1 MAGQN
6 MSVQILIGAA
16 VASSLGSAFT
26 SAANQVSSLQRQIKR
41 MDDGTKSA
49 VQAQMGLMKAFNQGT
64 VSADTYAKAMK
75 RLHAQIQFNKTT
87 KGLMQGIAQDRQEFS
102 KLDQQAAIY
111 MGRMMAWGAT
121 TKFLAGPMQSAM
133 QFESVMADVRKVVD
147 FDTPQQFKE
156 MGNDILKLSQEIP
169 VSAAGL
175 AQIMASAGQAGIA
188 RNELLAFTKDAA
200 KMGVAF
206 DVTADQAGDMM
217 AKWRTAFKMNQTEV
231 VDLADKVNYLG
242 NKTAATAPM
251 IADVVTRIGPLGSV
265 GGVASGEIA
274 AMGASI
280 VGSGIA
286 SEVAATGIK
295 NLILGLTAGTSATK
309 KQRAAFAELGLDS
322 TAVAESM
329 QKDAKGTI
337 MSVLESI
344 SKLDKAS
351 QAAVLKNLFG
361 KESIGAI
368 APLLSNLQNLKR
380 NMDLVSKPG
389 YEGSMEKEYEE
400 RAKTTANAVQLL
412 KNALS
417 SLAVTVGSTLLP
429 YLAQGAA
436 VIATVA
442 KAVANWGKEH
452 PALVK
457 GIYGMVIGFSG
468 FMTVGMGAMMVITRI
483 KQAFTG
489 VIMVIKGLRVAFAAL
504 RAAMM
509 LASAHPLV
517 LGLMA
522 LIAVGYLVYTHWGQ
536 ISAFFARMWEGGKAA
551 LANFTAWI
559 QAKFDAAY
567 AAVMGAWHAVQAF
580 FAGMWEGAKSAV
592 ANFVAYIISKLSEA
606 YDWVMDKWNTI
617 TDFLSHPITGTVN
630 IVKNF
635 VGGGGNDTSGVM
647 PPGLAVGGIFNQGAF
662 LTSFAEDSPEAAI
675 PIDGSPRARR
685 LWAETGRRLG
695 MMPISRS
702 GGGPVTVQ
710 YSPIVTISGSASKND
725 LETVMQMSQD
735 RLKRM
740 LRDLQADQRRLAY
753 D

>member
-26 SAANQVSSLQRQIKR
+26 SAANQVSSLQQQIKR
-41 MDDGTKSA
+41 MDGDTRQA

-64 VSADTYAKAMK
+64 VSADTYSKAMK
-75 RLHAQIQFNKTT
+75 RLHDQIQLNKTT
-87 KGLMQGIAQDRQEFS
+87 KGLMQGIAQDRQQFAQ
-102 KLDQQAAIY
+102 LDQQATVY
-111 MGRMMAWGAT
+111 MGKMMAWGAT
-121 TKFLAGPMQSAM
+121 TKFLAGPIQSAM

-156 MGNDILKLSQEIP
+156 MSNDILKLSQEIP
-169 VSAAGL
+169 VSASGL

-188 RNELLAFTKDAA
+188 RNELVAFTRDAA

-206 DVTADQAGDMM
+206 DITADQAGDMM
-217 AKWRTAFKMNQTEV
+217 AKWRTAFKMGQDQV
-231 VDLADKVNYLG
+231 VELADKVNYLG
-242 NKTAATAPM
+242 NKTAASAPA

-295 NLILGLTAGTSATK
+295 NLILGLTAGTAATK
-309 KQRAAFAELGLDS
+309 KQRAAFDELGLDS
-322 TAVAESM
+322 TQVAAGM

-337 MSVLESI
+337 LMVLDSI
-344 SKLDKAS
+344 SKLDKVQ

-368 APLLSNLQNLKR
+368 APLLSNLDNLKR

-400 RAKTTANAVQLL
+400 RAKTTANAIQLL
-412 KNALS
+412 KNAMA
-417 SLAVTVGSTLLP
+417 SLAVTLGSSLLP
-429 YLAQGAA
+429 YLAQGASWMA
-436 VIATVA
+436 NVA
-442 KAVANWGKEH
+442 KAMSNWGKAH
-452 PALVK
+452 PTLVK
-457 GIYGMVIGFSG
+457 GIYGLVVGAAA
-468 FMTVGMGAMMVITRI
+468 FMTVGMGTLMVVTRLR
-483 KQAFTG
+483 QAFVG
-489 VIMVIKGLRVAFAAL
+489 VGMVIKGLRVAFTVL
-504 RAAMM
+504 RGAMM

-517 LGLMA
+517 LGFMA
-522 LIAVGYLVYTHWGQ
+522 LIAVGYLVYSHWGQ

-559 QAKFDAAY
+559 SAKFDAAY
-567 AAVMGAWHAVQAF
+567 AFVMGLWQAVKAF
-580 FAGMWEGAKSAV
+580 FESMWEGAKGAV
-592 ANFVAYIISKLSEA
+592 SSFVAYIQSKLSEA
-606 YDWVMDKWNTI
+606 YDWVMDKWTAI

-630 IVKNF
+630 IVKN
-635 VGGGGNDTSGVM
+635 VMGGGGASSVM
-647 PPGLAVGGIFNQGAF
+647 PPGLASGGIFNQGAF

-675 PIDGSPRARR
+675 PIDGSLRARG

-695 MMPISRS
+695 LMPSTRS
-702 GGGPVTVQ
+702 GGGSVTVQ
-710 YSPIVTISGSASKND
+710 YSPIVTISGSASKCD
-725 LETVMQMSQD
+725 LESVMQMSHD

-740 LRDLQADQRRLAY
+740 LREIQADQRRLAY

>member
-26 SAANQVSSLQRQIKR
+26 SAASQVSSLQRQIKR
-41 MDDGTKSA
+41 MDGDTRQA

-64 VSADTYAKAMK
+64 VSADTYSKAMK
-75 RLHAQIQFNKTT
+75 RLHDQIQLNKTT
-87 KGLMQGIAQDRQEFS
+87 KGLMQGIAQDRQQFAQ
-102 KLDQQAAIY
+102 LDQQATVY
-111 MGRMMAWGAT
+111 MGKMMAWGAT
-121 TKFLAGPMQSAM
+121 TKFLAGPIQSAM

-156 MGNDILKLSQEIP
+156 MSNDILKLSQEIP
-169 VSAAGL
+169 VSASGL

-188 RNELLAFTKDAA
+188 RNELVAFTRDAA

-206 DVTADQAGDMM
+206 DITADQAGDMM
-217 AKWRTAFKMNQTEV
+217 AKWRTAFKMGQDQV
-231 VDLADKVNYLG
+231 VELADKVNYLG
-242 NKTAATAPM
+242 NKTAATAPA

-295 NLILGLTAGTSATK
+295 NLILGLTAGTAATK
-309 KQRAAFAELGLDS
+309 KQRAAFDELGLDS
-322 TAVAESM
+322 TQVASSM

-337 MSVLESI
+337 LMVLDSI
-344 SKLDKAS
+344 SKLDKVQ

-368 APLLSNLQNLKR
+368 APLLSNLDNLKR

-400 RAKTTANAVQLL
+400 RAKTTANAIQLL
-412 KNALS
+412 KNAMS
-417 SLAVTVGSTLLP
+417 SLAVTLGSSLLP
-429 YLAQGAA
+429 YLAQGASWMA
-436 VIATVA
+436 NVA
-442 KAVANWGKEH
+442 KAMSNWGKAH
-452 PALVK
+452 PTLVK
-457 GIYGMVIGFSG
+457 GIYGLVVGAAA
-468 FMTVGMGAMMVITRI
+468 FMTVGMGTLMVVTRLR
-483 KQAFTG
+483 QAFVG
-489 VIMVIKGLRVAFAAL
+489 VGMVIKGLRVAFTVL
-504 RAAMM
+504 RGAMM

-517 LGLMA
+517 LGFMA
-522 LIAVGYLVYTHWGQ
+522 LIAVGYLVYSHWGQ
-536 ISAFFARMWEGGKAA
+536 ISAFFAQMWEGGKAA

-559 QAKFDAAY
+559 SAKFDAAY
-567 AAVMGAWHAVQAF
+567 AFVMGLWQAVKAF
-580 FAGMWEGAKSAV
+580 FESMWEGAKGAV
-592 ANFVAYIISKLSEA
+592 SSFVAYIQSKLSEA
-606 YDWVMDKWNTI
+606 YDWVMDKWTAI

-630 IVKNF
+630 IVKN
-635 VGGGGNDTSGVM
+635 VMGGGSILPVSHN
-647 PPGLAVGGIFNQGAF
+647 AQGGIYNQGAF

-675 PIDGSPRARR
+675 PIDGSQRARG

-695 MMPISRS
+695 LMPSTRS
-702 GGGPVTVQ
+702 GGGSVTVQ
-710 YSPIVTISGSASKND
+710 YSPIVTISGSASKDD
-725 LETVMQMSQD
+725 LEGVMQMSHD

-740 LRDLQADQRRLAY
+740 LREIQADQRRLAY

>member
-41 MDDGTKSA
+41 MDADTKQA

-64 VSADTYAKAMK
+64 VSADTYSKAMK
-75 RLHAQIQFNKTT
+75 RLHDQIQLNKTT
-87 KGLMQGIAQDRQEFS
+87 KGLMQGIAQDRQQFAQ
-102 KLDQQAAIY
+102 LDQQATVY
-111 MGRMMAWGAT
+111 MGKMMAWGAT
-121 TKFLAGPMQSAM
+121 TKFLAGPIQSAM

-156 MGNDILKLSQEIP
+156 MSNDILKLSQEIP
-169 VSAAGL
+169 VSASGL

-188 RNELLAFTKDAA
+188 RNELVAFTKDAA

-206 DVTADQAGDMM
+206 DITADQAGDMM
-217 AKWRTAFKMNQTEV
+217 AKWRTAFKMGQDQV
-231 VDLADKVNYLG
+231 VELADKVNYLG
-242 NKTAATAPM
+242 NKTAATAPA

-295 NLILGLTAGTSATK
+295 NLILGLTAGESATK
-309 KQRAAFAELGLDS
+309 KQRAAFDELGLDS
-322 TAVAESM
+322 TQVAASM

-337 MSVLESI
+337 LMVLDSI
-344 SKLDKAS
+344 SKLDKVQ

-368 APLLSNLQNLKR
+368 APLLSNLDNLKR

-400 RAKTTANAVQLL
+400 RAKTTANAIQLL
-412 KNALS
+412 KNAMS
-417 SLAVTVGSTLLP
+417 SLAVTLGSSLLP
-429 YLAQGAA
+429 YLAQGASWMA
-436 VIATVA
+436 NVA
-442 KAVANWGKEH
+442 KAMSNWGKVH
-452 PALVK
+452 PTLVK
-457 GIYGMVIGFSG
+457 GIYGLVVGAAA
-468 FMTVGMGAMMVITRI
+468 FMTVGMGTLMVVTRLR
-483 KQAFTG
+483 QVFVG
-489 VIMVIKGLRVAFAAL
+489 VGMVIKGLRVAFTVL
-504 RAAMM
+504 RGAMM

-517 LGLMA
+517 LGFMA
-522 LIAVGYLVYTHWGQ
+522 LIAVGYLVYTHWEQ

-551 LANFTAWI
+551 LASFTAWI
-559 QAKFDAAY
+559 SARFDAAY
-567 AAVMGAWHAVQAF
+567 AFVMGLWQAVKAF
-580 FAGMWEGAKSAV
+580 FEGMWEGAKGAV
-592 ANFVAYIISKLSEA
+592 SSFVAYIQSKLSEA
-606 YDWVMDKWNTI
+606 YDWVMDKWTAI

-630 IVKNF
+630 IIKNSI
-635 VGGGGNDTSGVM
+635 GGGDAPSVM
-647 PPGLAVGGIFNQGAF
+647 PPGLATGGIFSQGAF

-675 PIDGSPRARR
+675 PIDGSPRARG

-695 MMPISRS
+695 LMPSTRS
-702 GGGPVTVQ
+702 GGGSVTVQ
-710 YSPIVTISGSASKND
+710 YSPIVTISGSASKGD
-725 LETVMQMSQD
+725 LESVMQMSQD

-740 LRDLQADQRRLAY
+740 LREIQADQRRLAY

>member
-26 SAANQVSSLQRQIKR
+26 SAANQVSSLQQQIKR
-41 MDDGTKSA
+41 MDGDTRQA

-64 VSADTYAKAMK
+64 VSADTYSKAMK
-75 RLHAQIQFNKTT
+75 RLHDQIQLNKTT
-87 KGLMQGIAQDRQEFS
+87 KGLMQGIAQDRQQFAQ
-102 KLDQQAAIY
+102 LDQQATVY
-111 MGRMMAWGAT
+111 MGKMMAWGAT
-121 TKFLAGPMQSAM
+121 TKFLAGPIQSAM

-156 MGNDILKLSQEIP
+156 MSNDILKLSQEIP
-169 VSAAGL
+169 VSASGL

-188 RNELLAFTKDAA
+188 RNELVAFTRDAA

-206 DVTADQAGDMM
+206 DITADQAGDMM
-217 AKWRTAFKMNQTEV
+217 AKWRTAFKMGQDQV
-231 VDLADKVNYLG
+231 VELADKVNYLD
-242 NKTAATAPM
+242 NKTAASAPA

-295 NLILGLTAGTSATK
+295 NLILGLTAGTAATK
-309 KQRAAFAELGLDS
+309 KQRAAFDELGLDS
-322 TAVAESM
+322 TQVAAGM

-337 MSVLESI
+337 LMVLDSI
-344 SKLDKAS
+344 SKLDKVQ

-368 APLLSNLQNLKR
+368 APLLSNLDNLKR

-400 RAKTTANAVQLL
+400 RAKTTANAIQLL
-412 KNALS
+412 KNAMA
-417 SLAVTVGSTLLP
+417 SLAVTLGSSLLP
-429 YLAQGAA
+429 YLAQGASWMA
-436 VIATVA
+436 NVA
-442 KAVANWGKEH
+442 KAMSNWGKAH
-452 PALVK
+452 PTLVK
-457 GIYGMVIGFSG
+457 GIYGLVVGAAA
-468 FMTVGMGAMMVITRI
+468 FMTVGMGTLMVVTRLR
-483 KQAFTG
+483 QAFVG
-489 VIMVIKGLRVAFAAL
+489 VGMVIKGLRVAFTVL
-504 RAAMM
+504 RGAMM

-517 LGLMA
+517 LGFMA
-522 LIAVGYLVYTHWGQ
+522 LIAVGYLVYSHWGQ

-559 QAKFDAAY
+559 SAKFDAAY
-567 AAVMGAWHAVQAF
+567 AFVMGLWQAVKAF
-580 FAGMWEGAKSAV
+580 FESMWEGAKGAV
-592 ANFVAYIISKLSEA
+592 SSFVAYIQSKLSEA
-606 YDWVMDKWNTI
+606 YDWVMDKWTAI

-630 IVKNF
+630 IVKN
-635 VGGGGNDTSGVM
+635 VMGGGGASSVM
-647 PPGLAVGGIFNQGAF
+647 PPGLASGGIFNQGAF

-675 PIDGSPRARR
+675 PIDGSLRARG

-695 MMPISRS
+695 LMPSTRS
-702 GGGPVTVQ
+702 GGGSVTVQ
-710 YSPIVTISGSASKND
+710 YSPIVTISGSASKCD
-725 LETVMQMSQD
+725 LESVMQMSHD

-740 LRDLQADQRRLAY
+740 LREIQADQRRLAY

>member
-41 MDDGTKSA
+41 MDGDTRQA

-64 VSADTYAKAMK
+64 VSADTYSKAMK
-75 RLHAQIQFNKTT
+75 RLHDQIQLNKTT
-87 KGLMQGIAQDRQEFS
+87 KGLMQGIAQDRQQFAQ
-102 KLDQQAAIY
+102 LDQQATVY
-111 MGRMMAWGAT
+111 MGKMMAWGAT
-121 TKFLAGPMQSAM
+121 TKFLAGPIQSAIE
-133 QFESVMADVRKVVD
+133 FESVMADVRKVVD

-156 MGNDILKLSQEIP
+156 MSNDILKLSQEIP
-169 VSAAGL
+169 VSASGL

-188 RNELLAFTKDAA
+188 RNELVAFTRDAA

-206 DVTADQAGDMM
+206 DITADQAGDMM
-217 AKWRTAFKMNQTEV
+217 AKWRTAFKMGQDQV
-231 VDLADKVNYLG
+231 VELADKVNYLG
-242 NKTAATAPM
+242 NKTAASAPA

-295 NLILGLTAGTSATK
+295 NLVLGLTAGTAATK
-309 KQRAAFAELGLDS
+309 KQRGAFAELGLD
-322 TAVAESM
+322 AGQVAAGM

-337 MSVLESI
+337 LMVLDSI
-344 SKLDKAS
+344 SKLDKVQ

-368 APLLSNLQNLKR
+368 APLLANLDNLKR

-400 RAKTTANAVQLL
+400 RAKTTANAIQLL
-412 KNALS
+412 KNAMS
-417 SLAVTVGSTLLP
+417 SLAVTLGSSLLP
-429 YLAQGAA
+429 YLAQGASWMA
-436 VIATVA
+436 NVA
-442 KAVANWGKEH
+442 KAVSNWGKEH
-452 PALVK
+452 PGLVK
-457 GIYGMVIGFSG
+457 GIYGLVVGAAA
-468 FMTVGMGAMMVITRI
+468 FMTVGMGTLMVVTRLR
-483 KQAFTG
+483 QAFAG
-489 VIMVIKGLRVAFAAL
+489 VSMVIKGVRVAFNVL
-504 RAAMM
+504 RTAMM

-517 LGLMA
+517 LGFMA
-522 LIAVGYLVYTHWGQ
+522 LIAVGYLVYTHWEQ
-536 ISAFFARMWEGGKAA
+536 ISAFFAKMWEGGKAA
-551 LANFTAWI
+551 LASFTAWI
-559 QAKFDAAY
+559 SAKFDAAY
-567 AAVMGAWHAVQAF
+567 AFVMGLWQAVKAF
-580 FAGMWEGAKSAV
+580 FEGMWEGAKGAV
-592 ANFVAYIISKLSEA
+592 SSFVAYIQSKLSEA
-606 YDWVMDKWNTI
+606 YDWVMDKWTAI
-617 TDFLSHPITGTVN
+617 TNFLSHPITGTVN
-630 IVKNF
+630 IIKNSI
-635 VGGGGNDTSGVM
+635 GGSILPVNHN
-647 PPGLAVGGIFNQGAF
+647 AQGGIYSQGAF

-675 PIDGSPRARR
+675 PIDGSPRAKG

-695 MMPISRS
+695 LMPSSRS
-702 GGGPVTVQ
+702 SGGSVTVQ
-710 YSPIVTISGSASKND
+710 YSPIVTISGSASKSD
-725 LETVMQMSQD
+725 LESVMQMSQD

>member
-41 MDDGTKSA
+41 MDGDTRQA

-64 VSADTYAKAMK
+64 VSADTYSKAMK
-75 RLHAQIQFNKTT
+75 RLHDQIQLNKTT
-87 KGLMQGIAQDRQEFS
+87 KGLMQGIAQDRQQFAQ
-102 KLDQQAAIY
+102 LDQQATVY
-111 MGRMMAWGAT
+111 MGKMMAWGAT
-121 TKFLAGPMQSAM
+121 TKFLAGPIQSAM

-156 MGNDILKLSQEIP
+156 MANDILKLSQEIP
-169 VSAAGL
+169 VSASGL

-188 RNELLAFTKDAA
+188 RNELVAFTKDAA

-206 DVTADQAGDMM
+206 DITADQAGDMM
-217 AKWRTAFKMNQTEV
+217 AKWRTAFKMGQDQV
-231 VDLADKVNYLG
+231 VELADKVNYLG
-242 NKTAATAPM
+242 NKTAATAPA

-295 NLILGLTAGTSATK
+295 NLILGLTAGTAATK
-309 KQRAAFAELGLDS
+309 KQQGAFAELGLD
-322 TAVAESM
+322 AGQVAASM

-337 MSVLESI
+337 LMVLDSI
-344 SKLDKAS
+344 SKLDKVQ

-368 APLLSNLQNLKR
+368 APLLSNLDNLKR

-400 RAKTTANAVQLL
+400 RAKTTANAIQLL
-412 KNALS
+412 KNAMA
-417 SLAVTVGSTLLP
+417 SLAVTLGSSLLP
-429 YLAQGAA
+429 YLTQGASWMA
-436 VIATVA
+436 NVA
-442 KAVANWGKEH
+442 KAMSNWGKAH
-452 PALVK
+452 PTLVK
-457 GIYGMVIGFSG
+457 GIYGLVVGAAA
-468 FMTVGMGAMMVITRI
+468 FMTVGMGTLMVVTRLR
-483 KQAFTG
+483 QAFVG
-489 VIMVIKGLRVAFAAL
+489 VGMVIKGLRVAFTVL
-504 RAAMM
+504 RGAMM

-517 LGLMA
+517 LGFMA
-522 LIAVGYLVYTHWGQ
+522 LIAVGYMVYTHWEQ

-551 LANFTAWI
+551 LASFTAWI
-559 QAKFDAAY
+559 SAKFDAAY
-567 AAVMGAWHAVQAF
+567 AFVMGLWQAVKAF
-580 FAGMWEGAKSAV
+580 FESMWEGAKGAV
-592 ANFVAYIISKLSEA
+592 SSFVAYIQSRLSEA
-606 YDWVMDKWNTI
+606 YDWVMDKWTAI

-630 IVKNF
+630 IVKNSI
-635 VGGGGNDTSGVM
+635 GGSILPVSHN
-647 PPGLAVGGIFNQGAF
+647 AQGGIYSQGAF

-675 PIDGSPRARR
+675 PIDGSQRARG

-695 MMPISRS
+695 LMPSTRS
-702 GGGPVTVQ
+702 GGGSVTVH
-710 YSPIVTISGSASKND
+710 YSPIVTISGSASKGD
-725 LETVMQMSQD
+725 LEGVMQMSQD

-740 LRDLQADQRRLAY
+740 LREIQADQRRLAY

>member
-41 MDDGTKSA
+41 MDGDTQQA
-49 VQAQMGLMKAFNQGT
+49 VQAQMGLMKAFNQGSI
-64 VSADTYAKAMK
+64 SADTYAKAMK
-75 RLHAQIQFNKTT
+75 RLHAQIQLNKTT
-87 KGLMQGIAQDRQEFS
+87 KGLMQGIAQDRQQFAQ
-102 KLDQQAAIY
+102 LDQQATVY
-111 MGRMMAWGAT
+111 MGKMMAWGAT
-121 TKFLAGPMQSAM
+121 TKFLAGPIQSAM

-156 MGNDILKLSQEIP
+156 MSNDILKLSQEIP
-169 VSAAGL
+169 VSASGL

-188 RNELLAFTKDAA
+188 RNELVAFTKDAA

-206 DVTADQAGDMM
+206 DITADQAGDMM
-217 AKWRTAFKMNQTEV
+217 AKWRTAFKMGQDQV
-231 VDLADKVNYLG
+231 VELADKVNYLG
-242 NKTAATAPM
+242 NKTAATAPA

-295 NLILGLTAGTSATK
+295 NLILGLTAGTAATK
-309 KQRAAFAELGLDS
+309 KQRAAFDELGLDS
-322 TAVAESM
+322 TQVAASM

-337 MSVLESI
+337 LMVLDSI
-344 SKLDKAS
+344 SKLDKVQ

-368 APLLSNLQNLKR
+368 APLLSNLDNLKR
-380 NMDLVSKPG
+380 NLDLVSKPG

-400 RAKTTANAVQLL
+400 RAKTTANAIQLL
-412 KNALS
+412 KNAMA
-417 SLAVTVGSTLLP
+417 SLAVTLGSSLLP
-429 YLAQGAA
+429 YLAQGASWMA
-436 VIATVA
+436 NVA
-442 KAVANWGKEH
+442 KAMSNWGKAH
-452 PALVK
+452 PTLVK
-457 GIYGMVIGFSG
+457 GIYGLVVGAAA
-468 FMTVGMGAMMVITRI
+468 FMTVGMGTLMVVTRLR
-483 KQAFTG
+483 QAFVG
-489 VIMVIKGLRVAFAAL
+489 VGMVIKGLRVAFTVL
-504 RAAMM
+504 RGAMM

-517 LGLMA
+517 LGFMA
-522 LIAVGYLVYTHWGQ
+522 LIAVGYLVYSHWGQ
-536 ISAFFARMWEGGKAA
+536 ISTFFAQMWEGGKAA
-551 LANFTAWI
+551 LASFTAWI
-559 QAKFDAAY
+559 SAKFDAAY
-567 AAVMGAWHAVQAF
+567 AFVMGLWQAVKAF
-580 FAGMWEGAKSAV
+580 FESMWEGAKGAV
-592 ANFVAYIISKLSEA
+592 SSFVAYIQSKLSEA
-606 YDWVMDKWNTI
+606 YDWVMGKWTAI

-630 IVKNF
+630 IIKNSI
-635 VGGGGNDTSGVM
+635 GGSILPVSHN
-647 PPGLAVGGIFNQGAF
+647 AQGGIYNQGAF

-675 PIDGSPRARR
+675 PIDGSQRARG

-695 MMPISRS
+695 LMPSTRS
-702 GGGPVTVQ
+702 GGGSVTVQ
-710 YSPIVTISGSASKND
+710 YNPIVTISGSASKDD
-725 LETVMQMSQD
+725 LECVMQMSQD

-740 LRDLQADQRRLAY
+740 LREIQADQRRLAY

>member
-41 MDDGTKSA
+41 MDGDTRQA

-64 VSADTYAKAMK
+64 VSADTYTKAMK
-75 RLHAQIQFNKTT
+75 RLHAQIQLNKTT
-87 KGLMQGIAQDRQEFS
+87 KGLMQGIAQDRQQFAQ
-102 KLDQQAAIY
+102 LDQQATVY
-111 MGRMMAWGAT
+111 MGKMMAWGAT
-121 TKFLAGPMQSAM
+121 TKFLAGPIQSAM

-156 MGNDILKLSQEIP
+156 MSNDILKLSQEIP
-169 VSAAGL
+169 VSASGL

-188 RNELLAFTKDAA
+188 RNELVAFTRDAA

-206 DVTADQAGDMM
+206 DITADQAGDMM
-217 AKWRTAFKMNQTEV
+217 AKWRTAFKMGQDQV
-231 VDLADKVNYLG
+231 VELADKVNYLG
-242 NKTAATAPM
+242 NKTAASAPA

-295 NLILGLTAGTSATK
+295 NLILGLTAGESATK
-309 KQRAAFAELGLDS
+309 KQRAAFDELGLDS
-322 TAVAESM
+322 TQVAASM

-337 MSVLESI
+337 LMVLDSI
-344 SKLDKAS
+344 SKLDKVQ

-368 APLLSNLQNLKR
+368 APLLSNLDNLKR

-400 RAKTTANAVQLL
+400 RAKTTANAIQLL
-412 KNALS
+412 KNAMS
-417 SLAVTVGSTLLP
+417 SLAVTLGSSLLP
-429 YLAQGAA
+429 YLAQGASWMA
-436 VIATVA
+436 NVA
-442 KAVANWGKEH
+442 KAMSNWGKAH

-457 GIYGMVIGFSG
+457 GIYGLVVGAAA
-468 FMTVGMGAMMVITRI
+468 FMTVGMGTLMVVTRLR
-483 KQAFTG
+483 QAFVG
-489 VIMVIKGLRVAFAAL
+489 VGMVIKGLRVAFTVL
-504 RAAMM
+504 RGAMM
-509 LASAHPLV
+509 LVSAHPLV
-517 LGLMA
+517 LGFMA
-522 LIAVGYLVYTHWGQ
+522 LIVVGYLVYSHWGQ
-536 ISAFFARMWEGGKAA
+536 ISTFFAQMWEGGKAA

-559 QAKFDAAY
+559 SAKFDAAY
-567 AAVMGAWHAVQAF
+567 AFVMGLWQAVKAF
-580 FAGMWEGAKSAV
+580 FESMWEGAKGAV
-592 ANFVAYIISKLSEA
+592 SSFVAYIQSKLSEA
-606 YDWVMDKWNTI
+606 YDWVMDKWTAI

-630 IVKNF
+630 IIKNSI
-635 VGGGGNDTSGVM
+635 GGSILPVSHN
-647 PPGLAVGGIFNQGAF
+647 AQGGIYNQGAF

-675 PIDGSPRARR
+675 PIDGSQRARG

-695 MMPISRS
+695 LMPSTRS
-702 GGGPVTVQ
+702 GGGSVTVQ
-710 YSPIVTISGSASKND
+710 YSPIVTISGSASKDD
-725 LETVMQMSQD
+725 LEGVMQMSQD

-740 LRDLQADQRRLAY
+740 LREIQADQRRLAY

>member
-41 MDDGTKSA
+41 MDGDTQQA
-49 VQAQMGLMKAFNQGT
+49 VQAQMGLMKAFNQGSI
-64 VSADTYAKAMK
+64 SADTYAKAMK
-75 RLHAQIQFNKTT
+75 RLHAQIQLNKTT
-87 KGLMQGIAQDRQEFS
+87 KGLMQGIAQDRQQFAQ
-102 KLDQQAAIY
+102 LDQQATVY
-111 MGRMMAWGAT
+111 MGKMMAWGAT
-121 TKFLAGPMQSAM
+121 TKFLAGPIQSAM

-156 MGNDILKLSQEIP
+156 MSNDILKLSQEIP
-169 VSAAGL
+169 VSASGL

-188 RNELLAFTKDAA
+188 RNELVAFTRDAA

-206 DVTADQAGDMM
+206 DITADQAGDMM
-217 AKWRTAFKMNQTEV
+217 AKWRTAFKMGQDQV
-231 VDLADKVNYLG
+231 VELADKVNYLG
-242 NKTAATAPM
+242 NKTAATAPA

-295 NLILGLTAGTSATK
+295 NLILGLTAGTAATK
-309 KQRAAFAELGLDS
+309 KQRAAFDELGLDS
-322 TAVAESM
+322 TQVAAGM

-337 MSVLESI
+337 LMVLDSI
-344 SKLDKAS
+344 SKLDKVQ

-368 APLLSNLQNLKR
+368 APLLSNLDNLKR

-389 YEGSMEKEYEE
+389 YERSMEKEYEE
-400 RAKTTANAVQLL
+400 RAKTTANAIQLL
-412 KNALS
+412 KNAMS
-417 SLAVTVGSTLLP
+417 SLAVTLGSSLLP
-429 YLAQGAA
+429 YLAQGASWMA
-436 VIATVA
+436 NVA
-442 KAVANWGKEH
+442 KAMSNWGKAH
-452 PALVK
+452 PTLVK
-457 GIYGMVIGFSG
+457 GIYGLVVGAAA
-468 FMTVGMGAMMVITRI
+468 FMTAGMGIMMVVTRLH
-483 KQAFTG
+483 QAFVG
-489 VIMVIKGLRVAFAAL
+489 VSMVIKGLRVAFTVL
-504 RAAMM
+504 RGAMM

-517 LGLMA
+517 LGFMA
-522 LIAVGYLVYTHWGQ
+522 LIAVGYLVYSHWGQ

-559 QAKFDAAY
+559 SAKFDAAY
-567 AAVMGAWHAVQAF
+567 AFVMGLWQAVKAF
-580 FAGMWEGAKSAV
+580 FESMWEGAKGAV
-592 ANFVAYIISKLSEA
+592 SSFVAYIQSKLSEA
-606 YDWVMDKWNTI
+606 YDWVMDKWTAI

-630 IVKNF
+630 IVKS
-635 VGGGGNDTSGVM
+635 VIGGGGASSVM
-647 PPGLAVGGIFNQGAF
+647 PPGLASGGIFNQGAF

-675 PIDGSPRARR
+675 PIDGSLRARG

-695 MMPISRS
+695 LMPSTRS
-702 GGGPVTVQ
+702 GGGSVTVQ
-710 YSPIVTISGSASKND
+710 YSPIVTISGSASKSD
-725 LETVMQMSQD
+725 LESVMQMSHD

-740 LRDLQADQRRLAY
+740 LREIQADQRRLAY

>member
-26 SAANQVSSLQRQIKR
+26 SAASQVSSLQRQIKR
-41 MDDGTKSA
+41 MDGDTRQA

-64 VSADTYAKAMK
+64 VSADTYSKAMK
-75 RLHAQIQFNKTT
+75 RLHDQIQLNKTA
-87 KGLMQGIAQDRQEFS
+87 KGLMQGIAQDRQQFAQ
-102 KLDQQAAIY
+102 LDQQATVY
-111 MGRMMAWGAT
+111 MGKMMAWGAT
-121 TKFLAGPMQSAM
+121 TKFLAGPIQSAM

-156 MGNDILKLSQEIP
+156 MSNDILKLSQEIP
-169 VSAAGL
+169 VSASGL

-188 RNELLAFTKDAA
+188 RNELVAFTRDAA

-206 DVTADQAGDMM
+206 DITADQAGDMM
-217 AKWRTAFKMNQTEV
+217 AKWRTAFKMGQDQV
-231 VDLADKVNYLG
+231 VELADKVNYLG
-242 NKTAATAPM
+242 NKTAASAPA

-295 NLILGLTAGTSATK
+295 NLILGLTAGESATK
-309 KQRAAFAELGLDS
+309 KQRAAFDELGLDS
-322 TAVAESM
+322 TQVAASM

-337 MSVLESI
+337 LMVLDSI
-344 SKLDKAS
+344 SKLDKVQ

-368 APLLSNLQNLKR
+368 APLLSNLDNLKR

-400 RAKTTANAVQLL
+400 RAKTTANAIQLL
-412 KNALS
+412 KNAMS
-417 SLAVTVGSTLLP
+417 SLAVTLGSSLLP
-429 YLAQGAA
+429 YLAQGASWMA
-436 VIATVA
+436 NVA
-442 KAVANWGKEH
+442 KAMSNWGKAH
-452 PALVK
+452 PTLVK
-457 GIYGMVIGFSG
+457 GIYGLVVGAAA
-468 FMTVGMGAMMVITRI
+468 FMTAGMGIMMVVARLH
-483 KQAFTG
+483 QAFVG
-489 VIMVIKGLRVAFAAL
+489 VGMVIKGLRVAFTVL
-504 RAAMM
+504 RGAMM

-517 LGLMA
+517 LGFMA
-522 LIAVGYLVYTHWGQ
+522 LIAVGYLVYSHWGQ

-559 QAKFDAAY
+559 SAKFDAAY
-567 AAVMGAWHAVQAF
+567 AFVMGLWQAVKAF
-580 FAGMWEGAKSAV
+580 FESMWEGAKGAV
-592 ANFVAYIISKLSEA
+592 SSFVAYIQSKLSEA
-606 YDWVMDKWNTI
+606 YDWVMDKWTAI
-617 TDFLSHPITGTVN
+617 TNFLRHPITGAVN
-630 IVKNF
+630 IVKN
-635 VGGGGNDTSGVM
+635 VMGGGGASSVM
-647 PPGLAVGGIFNQGAF
+647 PPGLASGGIYSQGAF

-675 PIDGSPRARR
+675 PIDGSLRARV

-695 MMPISRS
+695 LMPSTRS
-702 GGGPVTVQ
+702 GGGSVTVQ
-710 YSPIVTISGSASKND
+710 YSPIVTISGSASKGD
-725 LETVMQMSQD
+725 LESVMQLSQD

-740 LRDLQADQRRLAY
+740 LREIQADQRRLAY

>member
-41 MDDGTKSA
+41 MDGDTRQA
-49 VQAQMGLMKAFNQGT
+49 VQAQMGLMQAFNQGS

-75 RLHAQIQFNKTT
+75 RLHAQIQLNKTT
-87 KGLMQGIAQDRQEFS
+87 KGLMQGIAQDRQQFAQ
-102 KLDQQAAIY
+102 LDQQATVY
-111 MGRMMAWGAT
+111 MGKMMAWGAT
-121 TKFLAGPMQSAM
+121 TKFLAGPIQSAM

-156 MGNDILKLSQEIP
+156 MSNDILKLSQEIP
-169 VSAAGL
+169 VSASGL

-188 RNELLAFTKDAA
+188 RNELVAFTKDAA

-206 DVTADQAGDMM
+206 DITADQAGDMM
-217 AKWRTAFKMNQTEV
+217 AKWRTAFKMGQDQV
-231 VDLADKVNYLG
+231 VELADKVNYLG
-242 NKTAATAPM
+242 NKTAASAPA

-295 NLILGLTAGTSATK
+295 NLVLGLTAGTAATK
-309 KQRAAFAELGLDS
+309 KQRGAFAELGLD
-322 TAVAESM
+322 AGQVAASM

-337 MSVLESI
+337 LMVLDSI
-344 SKLDKAS
+344 SKLDKVQ

-368 APLLSNLQNLKR
+368 APLLSNLDNLKR

-400 RAKTTANAVQLL
+400 RAKTTANAIQLL
-412 KNALS
+412 KNAMA
-417 SLAVTVGSTLLP
+417 SLAVTLGSSLLP
-429 YLAQGAA
+429 YLAQGASWMA
-436 VIATVA
+436 NVA
-442 KAVANWGKEH
+442 KAMSNWGKAH
-452 PALVK
+452 PTVVK
-457 GIYGMVIGFSG
+457 GIYGLVVGAAA
-468 FMTVGMGAMMVITRI
+468 FMTAGMGIMMVVTRLH
-483 KQAFTG
+483 QAFVG
-489 VIMVIKGLRVAFAAL
+489 VGMVIKGLRVAFTVL
-504 RAAMM
+504 RGAMM

-517 LGLMA
+517 LGFMA
-522 LIAVGYLVYTHWGQ
+522 LIAVGYLVYSHWGQ

-559 QAKFDAAY
+559 SAKFDAAY
-567 AAVMGAWHAVQAF
+567 AFVMGLWQAVKAF
-580 FAGMWEGAKSAV
+580 FESMWEGAKGAV
-592 ANFVAYIISKLSEA
+592 SSFVAYIQSKLSEA
-606 YDWVMDKWNTI
+606 YDWVMDKWTAI

-630 IVKNF
+630 IVKN
-635 VGGGGNDTSGVM
+635 VMGGGGASSVM
-647 PPGLAVGGIFNQGAF
+647 PPGLASGGIFNQGAF

-675 PIDGSPRARR
+675 PIDGSLRARG

-695 MMPISRS
+695 LMPSTRS
-702 GGGPVTVQ
+702 GGGSVTVQ
-710 YSPIVTISGSASKND
+710 YSPIVTISGSASKCD
-725 LETVMQMSQD
+725 LESVMQMSHD

-740 LRDLQADQRRLAY
+740 LREIQADQRRLAY

>member
-41 MDDGTKSA
+41 MDGDTRQA

-64 VSADTYAKAMK
+64 VSADTYSKAMK
-75 RLHAQIQFNKTT
+75 RLHDQIQLNKTT
-87 KGLMQGIAQDRQEFS
+87 KGLMQGIAQDRQQFAQ
-102 KLDQQAAIY
+102 LDQQATVY
-111 MGRMMAWGAT
+111 MGKMMAWGAT
-121 TKFLAGPMQSAM
+121 TKFLAGPIQSAM

-156 MGNDILKLSQEIP
+156 MSNDILKLSQEIP
-169 VSAAGL
+169 VSASGL

-188 RNELLAFTKDAA
+188 RNELVAFTRDAA

-206 DVTADQAGDMM
+206 DITADQAGDMM
-217 AKWRTAFKMNQTEV
+217 AKWRTAFKMGQDQV
-231 VDLADKVNYLG
+231 VELADKVNYLG
-242 NKTAATAPM
+242 NKTAASAPA

-295 NLILGLTAGTSATK
+295 NLILGLTAGESATK
-309 KQRAAFAELGLDS
+309 KQRAAFDELGLDS
-322 TAVAESM
+322 TQVAASM

-337 MSVLESI
+337 LMVLDSI
-344 SKLDKAS
+344 SKLDKVQ

-368 APLLSNLQNLKR
+368 APLLSNLDNLKR

-400 RAKTTANAVQLL
+400 RAKTTANAIQLL
-412 KNALS
+412 KNAMS
-417 SLAVTVGSTLLP
+417 SLAVTLGSSLLP
-429 YLAQGAA
+429 YLAQGASWMA
-436 VIATVA
+436 NVA
-442 KAVANWGKEH
+442 KAMSNWGKAH
-452 PALVK
+452 PTVVQ
-457 GIYGMVIGFSG
+457 GIYGLVVGAAA
-468 FMTVGMGAMMVITRI
+468 FMTAGMGVMMVVTRLH
-483 KQAFTG
+483 QAFVG
-489 VIMVIKGLRVAFAAL
+489 VGMVIKGLRVVFTVL
-504 RAAMM
+504 RGAMM

-517 LGLMA
+517 LGFMA
-522 LIAVGYLVYTHWGQ
+522 LIAVGYLVYSHWGQ

-559 QAKFDAAY
+559 NAKFDAAY
-567 AAVMGAWHAVQAF
+567 AFVMGLWQAVKAF
-580 FAGMWEGAKSAV
+580 FESMWEGAKGAV
-592 ANFVAYIISKLSEA
+592 SSFVAYIQSKLSEA
-606 YDWVMDKWNTI
+606 YDWVMDKWTAI

-630 IVKNF
+630 IVKS
-635 VGGGGNDTSGVM
+635 VIGGSVLPVSHN
-647 PPGLAVGGIFNQGAF
+647 AQGGIYSQGAF

-675 PIDGSPRARR
+675 PIDGSLQARG

-695 MMPISRS
+695 LMPSTRS
-702 GGGPVTVQ
+702 GGGSVTVQ
-710 YSPIVTISGSASKND
+710 YSPIVTISGSASKGD
-725 LETVMQMSQD
+725 LESVMQMSQD

-740 LRDLQADQRRLAY
+740 LREIQADQRRLAY

>member
-41 MDDGTKSA
+41 MDGDTRQA

-64 VSADTYAKAMK
+64 VSADTYSKAMK
-75 RLHAQIQFNKTT
+75 RLHDQIQLNKTT
-87 KGLMQGIAQDRQEFS
+87 KGLMQGIAQDRQQFAQ
-102 KLDQQAAIY
+102 LDQQATVY
-111 MGRMMAWGAT
+111 MGKMMAWGAT
-121 TKFLAGPMQSAM
+121 TKFLAGPIQSAM

-156 MGNDILKLSQEIP
+156 MSNDILKLSQEIP
-169 VSAAGL
+169 VSASGL

-188 RNELLAFTKDAA
+188 RNELVAFTKDAA

-206 DVTADQAGDMM
+206 DITADQAGDMM
-217 AKWRTAFKMNQTEV
+217 AKWRTAFKMGQDQV
-231 VDLADKVNYLG
+231 VELADKVNYLG
-242 NKTAATAPM
+242 NKTAASAPA

-295 NLILGLTAGTSATK
+295 NLVLGLTAGTAATK
-309 KQRAAFAELGLDS
+309 KQRGAFAELGLD
-322 TAVAESM
+322 AGQVAADM

-337 MSVLESI
+337 LMVLDSI
-344 SKLDKAS
+344 SKLDKVQ

-368 APLLSNLQNLKR
+368 APLLSNLDNLKR

-400 RAKTTANAVQLL
+400 RAKTTANAIQLL
-412 KNALS
+412 KNAMS
-417 SLAVTVGSTLLP
+417 SLAVTLGSSLLP
-429 YLAQGAA
+429 YLAQGASWMA
-436 VIATVA
+436 NVA
-442 KAVANWGKEH
+442 KAMSNWGKAH
-452 PALVK
+452 PTLVK
-457 GIYGMVIGFSG
+457 GIYGLVVGAAA
-468 FMTVGMGAMMVITRI
+468 FMTAGMGIMMVVTRLH
-483 KQAFTG
+483 QAFVG
-489 VIMVIKGLRVAFAAL
+489 VGMVIKGLRVAFTVL
-504 RAAMM
+504 RGAMM

-517 LGLMA
+517 LGFMA
-522 LIAVGYLVYTHWGQ
+522 LIAVGYLVYSHWGQ

-551 LANFTAWI
+551 LASFTAWI
-559 QAKFDAAY
+559 NAKFDAAY
-567 AAVMGAWHAVQAF
+567 AFVMGLWQAVKAF
-580 FAGMWEGAKSAV
+580 FESMWEGAKGAV
-592 ANFVAYIISKLSEA
+592 SSFVAYIQSKLSEA
-606 YDWVMDKWNTI
+606 YDWVMDKWTAI

-630 IVKNF
+630 IVKS
-635 VGGGGNDTSGVM
+635 VIGGSVLPVSHN
-647 PPGLAVGGIFNQGAF
+647 AQGGIYSQGAF

-675 PIDGSPRARR
+675 PIDGSLRARG

-695 MMPISRS
+695 LMPSTRS
-702 GGGPVTVQ
+702 GGGSVTVQ
-710 YSPIVTISGSASKND
+710 YSPIVTISGSASKSD
-725 LETVMQMSQD
+725 LESAMQMSQD

-740 LRDLQADQRRLAY
+740 LREIQADQRRLAY

>member
-41 MDDGTKSA
+41 MDGDTRQA

-75 RLHAQIQFNKTT
+75 RLHAQIQLNKTT
-87 KGLMQGIAQDRQEFS
+87 KGLMQGIAQDRQQFAQ
-102 KLDQQAAIY
+102 LDQQATVY
-111 MGRMMAWGAT
+111 MGKMMAWGAT
-121 TKFLAGPMQSAM
+121 TKFLAGPIQSAM

-156 MGNDILKLSQEIP
+156 MSNDILKLSQEIP
-169 VSAAGL
+169 VSASGL

-188 RNELLAFTKDAA
+188 RNELVAFTRDAA

-206 DVTADQAGDMM
+206 DITADQAGDMM
-217 AKWRTAFKMNQTEV
+217 AKWRTAFKMGQDQV
-231 VDLADKVNYLG
+231 VELADKVNYLG
-242 NKTAATAPM
+242 NKTAASAPA

-295 NLILGLTAGTSATK
+295 NLVLGLTAGTAATK
-309 KQRAAFAELGLDS
+309 KQRGAFAELGLD
-322 TAVAESM
+322 AGQVAASM

-337 MSVLESI
+337 LMVLDSI
-344 SKLDKAS
+344 SKLDKVQ

-368 APLLSNLQNLKR
+368 APLLSNLDNLKR

-400 RAKTTANAVQLL
+400 RAKTTANAIQLL
-412 KNALS
+412 KNAMA
-417 SLAVTVGSTLLP
+417 SLAVTLGSSLLP
-429 YLAQGAA
+429 YLAQGASWMA
-436 VIATVA
+436 NVA
-442 KAVANWGKEH
+442 KAMSNWGKAH
-452 PALVK
+452 PTVVK
-457 GIYGMVIGFSG
+457 GIYGLVVGAAA
-468 FMTVGMGAMMVITRI
+468 FMTAGMGIMMVVTRLH
-483 KQAFTG
+483 QAFVG
-489 VIMVIKGLRVAFAAL
+489 VGMVIKGLRVAFTVL
-504 RAAMM
+504 RGAMM

-517 LGLMA
+517 LGFMA
-522 LIAVGYLVYTHWGQ
+522 LIAVGYLVYSHWGQ

-559 QAKFDAAY
+559 SAKFDAAY
-567 AAVMGAWHAVQAF
+567 AFVMGLWQAVKAF
-580 FAGMWEGAKSAV
+580 FESMWEGAKGAV
-592 ANFVAYIISKLSEA
+592 SSFVAYIQSKLSEA
-606 YDWVMDKWNTI
+606 YDWVMDKWTAI

-630 IVKNF
+630 IVKN
-635 VGGGGNDTSGVM
+635 VMGGGGASSVM
-647 PPGLAVGGIFNQGAF
+647 PPGLASGGIFNQGAF

-675 PIDGSPRARR
+675 PIDGSLRARG

-695 MMPISRS
+695 LMPSTRS
-702 GGGPVTVQ
+702 GGGSVTVQ
-710 YSPIVTISGSASKND
+710 YSPIVTISGSASKCD
-725 LETVMQMSQD
+725 LESVMQMSHD

-740 LRDLQADQRRLAY
+740 LREIQADQRRLAY

>member
-41 MDDGTKSA
+41 MDGDTQQA
-49 VQAQMGLMKAFNQGT
+49 VQAQMGLMKAFNQGSI
-64 VSADTYAKAMK
+64 SADTYAKAMK
-75 RLHAQIQFNKTT
+75 RLHAQIQLNKTT
-87 KGLMQGIAQDRQEFS
+87 KGLMQGIAQDRQQFAQ
-102 KLDQQAAIY
+102 LDQQATVY
-111 MGRMMAWGAT
+111 MGKMMAWGAT
-121 TKFLAGPMQSAM
+121 TKFLAGPIQSAM

-147 FDTPQQFKE
+147 FETPQQFKE
-156 MGNDILKLSQEIP
+156 MSNDILKLSQEIP
-169 VSAAGL
+169 VSASGL

-188 RNELLAFTKDAA
+188 RNELVAFTKDAA

-206 DVTADQAGDMM
+206 DITADQAGDMM
-217 AKWRTAFKMNQTEV
+217 AKWRTAFKMGQDQV
-231 VDLADKVNYLG
+231 VELADKVNYLG
-242 NKTAATAPM
+242 NKTAATAPA

-295 NLILGLTAGTSATK
+295 NLILGLTAGTAATK
-309 KQRAAFAELGLDS
+309 KQRAAFDELGLDS
-322 TAVAESM
+322 TQVAAGM

-337 MSVLESI
+337 LMVLDSI
-344 SKLDKAS
+344 SKLDKVQ

-368 APLLSNLQNLKR
+368 APLLSNLDNLKR
-380 NMDLVSKPG
+380 NLDLVSKPG

-400 RAKTTANAVQLL
+400 RAKTTANAIQLL
-412 KNALS
+412 KNAMA
-417 SLAVTVGSTLLP
+417 SLAVTLGSSLLP
-429 YLAQGAA
+429 YLAQGASWMA
-436 VIATVA
+436 NVA
-442 KAVANWGKEH
+442 KAMSNWGKAH
-452 PALVK
+452 PTLVK
-457 GIYGMVIGFSG
+457 GIYGLVVGAAA
-468 FMTVGMGAMMVITRI
+468 FMTAGMGIMMVVTRLH
-483 KQAFTG
+483 QAFVG
-489 VIMVIKGLRVAFAAL
+489 VGMVIKGLRVAFTVL
-504 RAAMM
+504 RGAMM

-517 LGLMA
+517 LGFMA
-522 LIAVGYLVYTHWGQ
+522 LIAVGYLVYSHWGQ

-559 QAKFDAAY
+559 NAKFDAAY
-567 AAVMGAWHAVQAF
+567 AFVMGLWQAVKAF
-580 FAGMWEGAKSAV
+580 FESMWEGAKGAV
-592 ANFVAYIISKLSEA
+592 SSFVAYIQSKLSEA
-606 YDWVMDKWNTI
+606 YDWVMDKWTAI
-617 TDFLSHPITGTVN
+617 TNFLSHPITGTVN
-630 IVKNF
+630 IVKN
-635 VGGGGNDTSGVM
+635 VMGGGSASSVM
-647 PPGLAVGGIFNQGAF
+647 PPGLASGGIFNRGAF

-675 PIDGSPRARR
+675 PIDGSLRARG

-695 MMPISRS
+695 LMPSTRS
-702 GGGPVTVQ
+702 GGGSVTVQ
-710 YSPIVTISGSASKND
+710 YSPIVTISGSASKGD
-725 LETVMQMSQD
+725 LESVMQMSHD

-740 LRDLQADQRRLAY
+740 LREIQADQRRLAY

>member
-41 MDDGTKSA
+41 MDGDTRQA

-64 VSADTYAKAMK
+64 VSADTYSKAMK
-75 RLHAQIQFNKTT
+75 RLHDQIQLNKTT
-87 KGLMQGIAQDRQEFS
+87 KGLMQGIAQDRQQFAQ
-102 KLDQQAAIY
+102 LDQQATVY
-111 MGRMMAWGAT
+111 MGKMMAWGAT
-121 TKFLAGPMQSAM
+121 TKFLAGPIQSAM

-156 MGNDILKLSQEIP
+156 MSNDILKLSQEIP
-169 VSAAGL
+169 VSASGL

-188 RNELLAFTKDAA
+188 RNELVAFTRDAA

-206 DVTADQAGDMM
+206 DITADQAGDMM
-217 AKWRTAFKMNQTEV
+217 AKWRTAFKMGQDQV
-231 VDLADKVNYLG
+231 VELADKVNYLG
-242 NKTAATAPM
+242 NKTAASAPA

-295 NLILGLTAGTSATK
+295 NLILGLTAGESATK
-309 KQRAAFAELGLDS
+309 KQRAAFDELGLDS
-322 TAVAESM
+322 TQVAASM

-337 MSVLESI
+337 LMVLDSI
-344 SKLDKAS
+344 SKLDKVQ

-368 APLLSNLQNLKR
+368 APLLSNLDNLKR

-400 RAKTTANAVQLL
+400 RAKTTANAIQLL
-412 KNALS
+412 KNAMS
-417 SLAVTVGSTLLP
+417 SLAVTLGSSLLP
-429 YLAQGAA
+429 YLAQGASWMA
-436 VIATVA
+436 NVA
-442 KAVANWGKEH
+442 KAMSNWGKAH
-452 PALVK
+452 PTLVN
-457 GIYGMVIGFSG
+457 GIYGLVVGAAA
-468 FMTVGMGAMMVITRI
+468 FMTVGMGTLMVVTRLR
-483 KQAFTG
+483 QAFVG
-489 VIMVIKGLRVAFAAL
+489 VGMVIKGLRVVFTVL
-504 RAAMM
+504 RGAMM

-517 LGLMA
+517 LGFMA
-522 LIAVGYLVYTHWGQ
+522 LIAVGYLVYTHWEQ

-559 QAKFDAAY
+559 SAKFDAAY
-567 AAVMGAWHAVQAF
+567 AFVMGLWQAVKAF
-580 FAGMWEGAKSAV
+580 FESMWEGAKGAV
-592 ANFVAYIISKLSEA
+592 SSFVAYIQSKLSEA
-606 YDWVMDKWNTI
+606 YDWVMDKWTAI
-617 TDFLSHPITGTVN
+617 TNFLSHPITGTVN
-630 IVKNF
+630 IVKS
-635 VGGGGNDTSGVM
+635 VIGGSVLPVSHN
-647 PPGLAVGGIFNQGAF
+647 AQGGIYSQGAF

-675 PIDGSPRARR
+675 PIDGSLRARG

-695 MMPISRS
+695 LMPSTRS
-702 GGGPVTVQ
+702 GGGSVTVQ
-710 YSPIVTISGSASKND
+710 YSPIVTISGSASKGD
-725 LETVMQMSQD
+725 LESVMQMSQD

-740 LRDLQADQRRLAY
+740 LREIQADQRRLAY

>member
-41 MDDGTKSA
+41 MDGDTRQA

-64 VSADTYAKAMK
+64 VSADTYSKAMK
-75 RLHAQIQFNKTT
+75 RLHDQIQLNKTT
-87 KGLMQGIAQDRQEFS
+87 KGLMQGIAQDRQQFAQ
-102 KLDQQAAIY
+102 LDQQATVY
-111 MGRMMAWGAT
+111 MGKMMAWGAT
-121 TKFLAGPMQSAM
+121 TKFLAGPIQSAM

-156 MGNDILKLSQEIP
+156 MSDDILKLSQEIP
-169 VSAAGL
+169 VSASGL

-188 RNELLAFTKDAA
+188 RNELVAFTRDAA

-206 DVTADQAGDMM
+206 DITADQAGDMM
-217 AKWRTAFKMNQTEV
+217 AKWRTAFKMGQDQV
-231 VDLADKVNYLG
+231 VELADKVNYLG
-242 NKTAATAPM
+242 NKTAASAPA

-295 NLILGLTAGTSATK
+295 NLILGLTAGESATK
-309 KQRAAFAELGLDS
+309 KQRAAFDELGLDS
-322 TAVAESM
+322 TQVAASM

-337 MSVLESI
+337 LMVLDSI
-344 SKLDKAS
+344 SKLDKVQ

-368 APLLSNLQNLKR
+368 APLLSNLDNLKR

-400 RAKTTANAVQLL
+400 RSKTTANAIQLL
-412 KNALS
+412 KNAMS
-417 SLAVTVGSTLLP
+417 SLAVTLGSSLLP
-429 YLAQGAA
+429 YLAQGASWMA
-436 VIATVA
+436 NVA
-442 KAVANWGKEH
+442 KAMSNWGKAH
-452 PALVK
+452 PTVVK
-457 GIYGMVIGFSG
+457 GIYGLVVGAAA
-468 FMTVGMGAMMVITRI
+468 FMTAGMGIMMVVTRLH
-483 KQAFTG
+483 QAFVG
-489 VIMVIKGLRVAFAAL
+489 VGMVIKGLRVAFTVL
-504 RAAMM
+504 RGAMM

-517 LGLMA
+517 LGFMA
-522 LIAVGYLVYTHWGQ
+522 LIAVGYLVYSHWGQ

-559 QAKFDAAY
+559 SAKFDAAY
-567 AAVMGAWHAVQAF
+567 AFVMGLWRAVKAF
-580 FAGMWEGAKSAV
+580 FESMWEGAKGAV
-592 ANFVAYIISKLSEA
+592 SSFVAYIQSKLSEA
-606 YDWVMDKWNTI
+606 YDWVMDKWTAI

-630 IVKNF
+630 IVKN
-635 VGGGGNDTSGVM
+635 VMGGGSAPSVM
-647 PPGLAVGGIFNQGAF
+647 PPGLASGGIFNQGAF

-675 PIDGSPRARR
+675 PIDGSLRARG

-695 MMPISRS
+695 LMPSTRS
-702 GGGPVTVQ
+702 GGGSVTVQ
-710 YSPIVTISGSASKND
+710 YSPIVTISGSASKSD
-725 LETVMQMSQD
+725 LESAMQLSQD

-740 LRDLQADQRRLAY
+740 LREIQADQRRLAY

>member
-26 SAANQVSSLQRQIKR
+26 SAANQVSSLQQQIKR
-41 MDDGTKSA
+41 MDGDTRQA

-64 VSADTYAKAMK
+64 VSADTYSKAMK
-75 RLHAQIQFNKTT
+75 RLHDQIQLNKTT
-87 KGLMQGIAQDRQEFS
+87 KGLMQGIAQDRQQFAQ
-102 KLDQQAAIY
+102 LDQQATVY
-111 MGRMMAWGAT
+111 MGKMMAWGAT
-121 TKFLAGPMQSAM
+121 TKFLAGPIQSAM

-156 MGNDILKLSQEIP
+156 MSNDILKLSQEIP
-169 VSAAGL
+169 VSASGL

-188 RNELLAFTKDAA
+188 RNELVAFTRDAA

-206 DVTADQAGDMM
+206 DITADQAGDMM
-217 AKWRTAFKMNQTEV
+217 AKWRTAFKMGQDQV
-231 VDLADKVNYLG
+231 VELADKVNYLD
-242 NKTAATAPM
+242 NKTAASAPA

-295 NLILGLTAGTSATK
+295 NLILGLTAGTAATK
-309 KQRAAFAELGLDS
+309 KQRAAFDELGLDS
-322 TAVAESM
+322 TQVAAGM

-337 MSVLESI
+337 LMVLDSI
-344 SKLDKAS
+344 SKLDKVQ

-368 APLLSNLQNLKR
+368 APLLSNLDNLKR

-400 RAKTTANAVQLL
+400 RAKTTANAIQLL
-412 KNALS
+412 KNAMAY
-417 SLAVTVGSTLLP
+417 LAVTLGSSLLP
-429 YLAQGAA
+429 YLAQGASWMA
-436 VIATVA
+436 NVA
-442 KAVANWGKEH
+442 KAMSNWGKAH
-452 PALVK
+452 PTLVK
-457 GIYGMVIGFSG
+457 GIYGLVVGAAA
-468 FMTVGMGAMMVITRI
+468 FMTVGMGTLMVVTRLR
-483 KQAFTG
+483 QAFVG
-489 VIMVIKGLRVAFAAL
+489 VGMVIKGLRVAFTVL
-504 RAAMM
+504 RGAMM

-517 LGLMA
+517 LGFMA
-522 LIAVGYLVYTHWGQ
+522 LIAVGYLVYSHWGQ

-559 QAKFDAAY
+559 SAKFDAAY
-567 AAVMGAWHAVQAF
+567 AFVMGLWQAVKAF
-580 FAGMWEGAKSAV
+580 FESMWEGAKGAV
-592 ANFVAYIISKLSEA
+592 SSFVAYIQSKLSEA
-606 YDWVMDKWNTI
+606 YDWVMDKWTAI

-630 IVKNF
+630 IVKN
-635 VGGGGNDTSGVM
+635 VMGGGGASSVM
-647 PPGLAVGGIFNQGAF
+647 PPGLASGGIFNQGAF

-675 PIDGSPRARR
+675 PIDGSLRARG

-695 MMPISRS
+695 LMPSTRS
-702 GGGPVTVQ
+702 GGGSVTVQ
-710 YSPIVTISGSASKND
+710 YSPIVTISGSASKCD
-725 LETVMQMSQD
+725 LESVMQMSHD

-740 LRDLQADQRRLAY
+740 LREIQADQRRLAY

>member
-41 MDDGTKSA
+41 MDGDTRQA

-64 VSADTYAKAMK
+64 VSADTYTKAMK
-75 RLHAQIQFNKTT
+75 RLHAQIQLNKTT
-87 KGLMQGIAQDRQEFS
+87 KGLMQGIAQDRQQFAQ
-102 KLDQQAAIY
+102 LDQQATVY
-111 MGRMMAWGAT
+111 MGKMMAWGAT
-121 TKFLAGPMQSAM
+121 TKFLAGPIQSAM

-147 FDTPQQFKE
+147 FDTPQQFQE
-156 MGNDILKLSQEIP
+156 MSNDILKLSQEIP
-169 VSAAGL
+169 VSASGL

-188 RNELLAFTKDAA
+188 RNELVAFTRDAA

-206 DVTADQAGDMM
+206 DITADQAGDMM
-217 AKWRTAFKMNQTEV
+217 AKWRTAFKMGQDQV
-231 VDLADKVNYLG
+231 VELADKVNYLG
-242 NKTAATAPM
+242 NKTAASAPA

-295 NLILGLTAGTSATK
+295 NLVLGLTAGTAATK
-309 KQRAAFAELGLDS
+309 KQRGAFAELGLD
-322 TAVAESM
+322 AGQVAADM

-337 MSVLESI
+337 LMVLDSI
-344 SKLDKAS
+344 SKLDKVQ

-368 APLLSNLQNLKR
+368 APLLSNLDNLKR

-400 RAKTTANAVQLL
+400 RSKTTANAIQLL
-412 KNALS
+412 KNAMS
-417 SLAVTVGSTLLP
+417 SLAVTLGSSLLP
-429 YLAQGAA
+429 YLAQGASWMA
-436 VIATVA
+436 NVA
-442 KAVANWGKEH
+442 KAMSNWGKAH
-452 PALVK
+452 PTLVK
-457 GIYGMVIGFSG
+457 GIYGLVVGAAA
-468 FMTVGMGAMMVITRI
+468 FMTAGMGIMMVVTRLH
-483 KQAFTG
+483 QAFVG
-489 VIMVIKGLRVAFAAL
+489 VGMVIKGLRVAFTVL
-504 RAAMM
+504 RGAMM

-517 LGLMA
+517 LGFMA
-522 LIAVGYLVYTHWGQ
+522 LIAVGYLVYSHWGQ

-559 QAKFDAAY
+559 NAKFDAAY
-567 AAVMGAWHAVQAF
+567 AFVMGLWQAVKAF
-580 FAGMWEGAKSAV
+580 FESMWEGAKGAV
-592 ANFVAYIISKLSEA
+592 SSFVAYIQSKLSEA
-606 YDWVMDKWNTI
+606 YDWVMDKWTAI

-630 IVKNF
+630 IVKN
-635 VGGGGNDTSGVM
+635 VMGGVSASSVM
-647 PPGLAVGGIFNQGAF
+647 PPGLASGGIFNRGAF

-675 PIDGSPRARR
+675 PIDGSLRARG

-695 MMPISRS
+695 LMPSARS
-702 GGGPVTVQ
+702 GGGSVTVQ
-710 YSPIVTISGSASKND
+710 YSPIVTISGSVSKSD
-725 LETVMQMSQD
+725 LESAMQLSQD

-740 LRDLQADQRRLAY
+740 LREIQADQRRLAY

>member
-26 SAANQVSSLQRQIKR
+26 SAANQVSSLQRLIKR
-41 MDDGTKSA
+41 MDGDTRQA

-64 VSADTYAKAMK
+64 VSADTYTKAMK
-75 RLHAQIQFNKTT
+75 RLHAQIQLNKTT
-87 KGLMQGIAQDRQEFS
+87 KGLMQGIAQDRQQFAQ
-102 KLDQQAAIY
+102 LDQQATVY
-111 MGRMMAWGAT
+111 MGKMMAWGAT
-121 TKFLAGPMQSAM
+121 TKFLAGPIQSAM

-156 MGNDILKLSQEIP
+156 MSNDILKLSQEIP
-169 VSAAGL
+169 VSASGL

-188 RNELLAFTKDAA
+188 RNELVAFTRDAA

-206 DVTADQAGDMM
+206 DITADQAGDMM
-217 AKWRTAFKMNQTEV
+217 AKWRTAFKMGQDQV
-231 VDLADKVNYLG
+231 VELADKVNYLG
-242 NKTAATAPM
+242 NKTAASAPA

-295 NLILGLTAGTSATK
+295 NLILGLTAGESATK
-309 KQRAAFAELGLDS
+309 KQRAAFDELGLDS
-322 TAVAESM
+322 TQVAASM

-337 MSVLESI
+337 LMVLDSI
-344 SKLDKAS
+344 SKLDKVQ

-368 APLLSNLQNLKR
+368 APLLSNLDNLKR

-400 RAKTTANAVQLL
+400 RAKTTANAIQLL
-412 KNALS
+412 KNAMS
-417 SLAVTVGSTLLP
+417 SLAVTLGSSLLP
-429 YLAQGAA
+429 YLAQGASWMA
-436 VIATVA
+436 NVA
-442 KAVANWGKEH
+442 KAMSNWGKAH
-452 PALVK
+452 PTLVK
-457 GIYGMVIGFSG
+457 GIYGLVVGAAA
-468 FMTVGMGAMMVITRI
+468 FMTAGMGIMMVVTRLR
-483 KQAFTG
+483 QAFVG
-489 VIMVIKGLRVAFAAL
+489 VGMVIKGLRVAFTVL
-504 RAAMM
+504 RGAMM

-517 LGLMA
+517 LGFMA
-522 LIAVGYLVYTHWGQ
+522 LIAVGYLVYTHWEQ

-551 LANFTAWI
+551 LASFTAWI
-559 QAKFDAAY
+559 SAKFDAAY
-567 AAVMGAWHAVQAF
+567 AFVMGLWQAVKAF
-580 FAGMWEGAKSAV
+580 FESMWEGAKGAV
-592 ANFVAYIISKLSEA
+592 SSFVAYIQSRLSEA
-606 YDWVMDKWNTI
+606 YDWVMDKWTAI

-630 IVKNF
+630 IVKNSI
-635 VGGGGNDTSGVM
+635 GGSILPVSHN
-647 PPGLAVGGIFNQGAF
+647 AQGGIYSQGAF

-675 PIDGSPRARR
+675 PIDGSQRARG

-695 MMPISRS
+695 LMPSTRS
-702 GGGPVTVQ
+702 GGGSVTVH
-710 YSPIVTISGSASKND
+710 YSPIVTISGSASKGD
-725 LETVMQMSQD
+725 LEGVMQMSQD

-740 LRDLQADQRRLAY
+740 LREIQADQRRLEY

>member
-41 MDDGTKSA
+41 MDGDTRQA

-64 VSADTYAKAMK
+64 VSADTYSKAMK
-75 RLHAQIQFNKTT
+75 RLHDQIQLNKTT
-87 KGLMQGIAQDRQEFS
+87 KGLMQGIAQDRQQFAQ
-102 KLDQQAAIY
+102 LDQQATVY
-111 MGRMMAWGAT
+111 MGKMMAWGAT
-121 TKFLAGPMQSAM
+121 TKFLAGPIQSAM

-156 MGNDILKLSQEIP
+156 MSNDILKLSQEIP
-169 VSAAGL
+169 VSASGL

-188 RNELLAFTKDAA
+188 RNELVAFTRDAA

-206 DVTADQAGDMM
+206 DITADQAGDMM
-217 AKWRTAFKMNQTEV
+217 AKWRTAFKMGQDQV
-231 VDLADKVNYLG
+231 VELADKVNYLG
-242 NKTAATAPM
+242 NKTAASAPA

-295 NLILGLTAGTSATK
+295 NLVLGLTAGTAATK
-309 KQRAAFAELGLDS
+309 KQRGAFAELGLD
-322 TAVAESM
+322 AGQVAADM

-337 MSVLESI
+337 LMVLDSI
-344 SKLDKAS
+344 SKLDKVQ

-368 APLLSNLQNLKR
+368 APLLSNLDNLKR

-400 RAKTTANAVQLL
+400 RAKTTANAIQLL
-412 KNALS
+412 KNAMS
-417 SLAVTVGSTLLP
+417 SLAVTLGSSLLP
-429 YLAQGAA
+429 YLAQGASWMA
-436 VIATVA
+436 NVA
-442 KAVANWGKEH
+442 KAMSNWGKAH
-452 PALVK
+452 PTVVK
-457 GIYGMVIGFSG
+457 GIYGLVVGAAA
-468 FMTVGMGAMMVITRI
+468 FMTAGMGIMMVVTRLH
-483 KQAFTG
+483 QAFVG
-489 VIMVIKGLRVAFAAL
+489 VGMVIKGLRVAFTVL
-504 RAAMM
+504 RGAMM

-517 LGLMA
+517 LGFMA
-522 LIAVGYLVYTHWGQ
+522 LIAVGYLVYSHWGQ

-559 QAKFDAAY
+559 NAKFDAAY
-567 AAVMGAWHAVQAF
+567 AFVMGLWQAVKAF
-580 FAGMWEGAKSAV
+580 FESMWEGAKGAV
-592 ANFVAYIISKLSEA
+592 SSFVAYIQSKLSEA
-606 YDWVMDKWNTI
+606 YDWVMDKWTAI

-630 IVKNF
+630 IVKN
-635 VGGGGNDTSGVM
+635 VMGGVSASSVM
-647 PPGLAVGGIFNQGAF
+647 PPGLASGGIFNRGAF

-675 PIDGSPRARR
+675 PIDGSLRARG

-695 MMPISRS
+695 LMPSARS
-702 GGGPVTVQ
+702 GGGSVTVQ
-710 YSPIVTISGSASKND
+710 YSPIVTISGSVSKSD
-725 LETVMQMSQD
+725 LESAMQLSQD

-740 LRDLQADQRRLAY
+740 LREIQADQRRLAY

>member
-26 SAANQVSSLQRQIKR
+26 SAASQVSSLQRQIKR
-41 MDDGTKSA
+41 MDGDTRQA

-75 RLHAQIQFNKTT
+75 RLHAQIQLNKTT
-87 KGLMQGIAQDRQEFS
+87 KGLMQGIAQDRQQFAQ
-102 KLDQQAAIY
+102 LDQQATVY
-111 MGRMMAWGAT
+111 MGKMMAWGAT
-121 TKFLAGPMQSAM
+121 TKFLAGPIQSAM

-147 FDTPQQFKE
+147 LDTPQQFKE
-156 MGNDILKLSQEIP
+156 MSNDILKLSQEIP
-169 VSAAGL
+169 VSASGL

-188 RNELLAFTKDAA
+188 RNELVAFTRDAA

-206 DVTADQAGDMM
+206 DITADQAGDMM
-217 AKWRTAFKMNQTEV
+217 AKWRTAFKMGQDQV
-231 VDLADKVNYLG
+231 VELADKVNYLD
-242 NKTAATAPM
+242 NKTAATAPA

-295 NLILGLTAGTSATK
+295 NLVLGLTAGTAATK
-309 KQRAAFAELGLDS
+309 KQRGAFAELGLD
-322 TAVAESM
+322 AGQVAADM

-337 MSVLESI
+337 LMVLDSI
-344 SKLDKAS
+344 SKLDKVQ

-368 APLLSNLQNLKR
+368 APLLSNLDNLKR

-400 RAKTTANAVQLL
+400 RAKTTANAIQLL
-412 KNALS
+412 KNAMS
-417 SLAVTVGSTLLP
+417 SLAVTLGSSLLP
-429 YLAQGAA
+429 YLAQGASWMA
-436 VIATVA
+436 NVA
-442 KAVANWGKEH
+442 KAMSNWGKAH
-452 PALVK
+452 PTLVK
-457 GIYGMVIGFSG
+457 GIYGLVVGAAA
-468 FMTVGMGAMMVITRI
+468 FMTVGMGIMMVVTRLH
-483 KQAFTG
+483 QAFVG
-489 VIMVIKGLRVAFAAL
+489 VSMVIKGLRVAFTVL
-504 RAAMM
+504 RGAMM

-517 LGLMA
+517 LSFMA
-522 LIAVGYLVYTHWGQ
+522 LIAVGYLVYSHWGQ
-536 ISAFFARMWEGGKAA
+536 ISAFFTRMWEGGKAA

-559 QAKFDAAY
+559 NAKFDAAY
-567 AAVMGAWHAVQAF
+567 AFVMGLWQAVKAF
-580 FAGMWEGAKSAV
+580 FESMWEGAKGAV
-592 ANFVAYIISKLSEA
+592 SSFVAYIQSKLSEA
-606 YDWVMDKWNTI
+606 YDWVMDKWTAI
-617 TDFLSHPITGTVN
+617 TNFLSHPITGTVN
-630 IVKNF
+630 IVKS
-635 VGGGGNDTSGVM
+635 VIGGASSVM
-647 PPGLAVGGIFNQGAF
+647 PPGLASGGIFNRGAF

-675 PIDGSPRARR
+675 PIDGSLRARG

-695 MMPISRS
+695 LMPSTRS
-702 GGGPVTVQ
+702 GGGSVTVQ
-710 YSPIVTISGSASKND
+710 YSPIVTISGSASKSD
-725 LETVMQMSQD
+725 LESAMQMSQD

-740 LRDLQADQRRLAY
+740 LREIQADQRRLAY

>member
-41 MDDGTKSA
+41 MDGDTRQA

-64 VSADTYAKAMK
+64 VSADTYSKAMK
-75 RLHAQIQFNKTT
+75 RLHDQIQLNKTT
-87 KGLMQGIAQDRQEFS
+87 KGLMQGIAQDRQQFAQ
-102 KLDQQAAIY
+102 LDQQATVY
-111 MGRMMAWGAT
+111 MGKMMAWGAT
-121 TKFLAGPMQSAM
+121 TKFLAGPIQSAM

-156 MGNDILKLSQEIP
+156 MSNDILKLSQEIP
-169 VSAAGL
+169 VSASGL

-188 RNELLAFTKDAA
+188 RNELVAFTKDAA

-206 DVTADQAGDMM
+206 DITADQAGDMM
-217 AKWRTAFKMNQTEV
+217 AKWRTAFKMGQDQV
-231 VDLADKVNYLG
+231 VELADKVNYLG
-242 NKTAATAPM
+242 NKTAASAPA

-295 NLILGLTAGTSATK
+295 NLVLGLTAGTAATK
-309 KQRAAFAELGLDS
+309 KQRGAFAELGLD
-322 TAVAESM
+322 AGQVAADM

-337 MSVLESI
+337 LMVLDSI
-344 SKLDKAS
+344 SKLDKVQ

-368 APLLSNLQNLKR
+368 APLLSNLDNLKR

-389 YEGSMEKEYEE
+389 YEGSMEKECEE
-400 RAKTTANAVQLL
+400 RAKTTANAIQLL
-412 KNALS
+412 KNAMS
-417 SLAVTVGSTLLP
+417 SLAVTLGSSLLP
-429 YLAQGAA
+429 YLAQGASWMA
-436 VIATVA
+436 NVA
-442 KAVANWGKEH
+442 KAVSNWGKAH
-452 PALVK
+452 PTVVK
-457 GIYGMVIGFSG
+457 GIYGLVVGAAA
-468 FMTVGMGAMMVITRI
+468 FMTAGMGIMMVVTRLH
-483 KQAFTG
+483 QAFVG
-489 VIMVIKGLRVAFAAL
+489 VGMVIKGLRVAFTVL
-504 RAAMM
+504 RGAMM

-517 LGLMA
+517 LGFMA
-522 LIAVGYLVYTHWGQ
+522 LIAVGYLVYSHWGQ
-536 ISAFFARMWEGGKAA
+536 ISAFFTRMWEGGKAA
-551 LANFTAWI
+551 LASFTAWI
-559 QAKFDAAY
+559 SAKFDAAY
-567 AAVMGAWHAVQAF
+567 AFVMGLWQAVKAF
-580 FAGMWEGAKSAV
+580 FENMWEGAKGAV
-592 ANFVAYIISKLSEA
+592 SSFVAYIQSELSKA
-606 YDWVMDKWNTI
+606 YDWVMDKWTAI

-630 IVKNF
+630 IVKN
-635 VGGGGNDTSGVM
+635 VMGGGSASSVM
-647 PPGLAVGGIFNQGAF
+647 PPGLASGGIFNRGAF

-675 PIDGSPRARR
+675 PIDGSLRARG

-695 MMPISRS
+695 LMPSTRS
-702 GGGPVTVQ
+702 GGGSVTVQ
-710 YSPIVTISGSASKND
+710 YSPIVTISGSASKSD
-725 LETVMQMSQD
+725 LESAMQMSQD

-740 LRDLQADQRRLAY
+740 LREIQADQRRLAY

>member
-41 MDDGTKSA
+41 MDGDTRQA
-49 VQAQMGLMKAFNQGT
+49 VQAQMGLMKAFNQGSI
-64 VSADTYAKAMK
+64 SADTYSKAMK
-75 RLHAQIQFNKTT
+75 RLHAQIQLNKTT
-87 KGLMQGIAQDRQEFS
+87 KGLMQGIAQDRQQFAQ
-102 KLDQQAAIY
+102 LDQQATVY
-111 MGRMMAWGAT
+111 MGKMMAWGAT
-121 TKFLAGPMQSAM
+121 TKFLAGPIQSAM

-156 MGNDILKLSQEIP
+156 MSNDILKLSQEIP
-169 VSAAGL
+169 VSASGL

-188 RNELLAFTKDAA
+188 HNELVAFTKDAA

-206 DVTADQAGDMM
+206 DITADQAGDMM
-217 AKWRTAFKMNQTEV
+217 AKWRTAFKMGQDQV
-231 VDLADKVNYLG
+231 VELADKVNYLG
-242 NKTAATAPM
+242 NKTAATAPA

-295 NLILGLTAGTSATK
+295 NLILGLTAGTAATK
-309 KQRAAFAELGLDS
+309 KQRGAFAELGLD
-322 TAVAESM
+322 AGQVAAGM

-337 MSVLESI
+337 LMVLDSI
-344 SKLDKAS
+344 NQLDKVQ

-361 KESIGAI
+361 KESIGAL
-368 APLLSNLQNLKR
+368 APLLSNLDNLKR

-400 RAKTTANAVQLL
+400 RAKTTANAIQLL
-412 KNALS
+412 KNAMA
-417 SLAVTVGSTLLP
+417 SLAVTLGSSLLP
-429 YLAQGAA
+429 YLAQGASWMA
-436 VIATVA
+436 SVA
-442 KAVANWGKEH
+442 KAMSNWGKAH
-452 PALVK
+452 PTLVK
-457 GIYGMVIGFSG
+457 GIYGLVVGAAA
-468 FMTVGMGAMMVITRI
+468 FMTVGMGTLMVVTRLR
-483 KQAFTG
+483 QAFVG
-489 VIMVIKGLRVAFAAL
+489 VGMVIKGLRVAFTVL
-504 RAAMM
+504 RGAMM

-517 LGLMA
+517 LGFMA
-522 LIAVGYLVYTHWGQ
+522 LIAVGYLVYSHWGQ

-559 QAKFDAAY
+559 SAKFDAAY
-567 AAVMGAWHAVQAF
+567 AFVMGLWQAVKAF
-580 FAGMWEGAKSAV
+580 FESMWEGAKGAV
-592 ANFVAYIISKLSEA
+592 SSFVAYIQSKLSEA
-606 YDWVMDKWNTI
+606 YDWVMDKWTAI
-617 TDFLSHPITGTVN
+617 TNFLSHPITGTVN
-630 IVKNF
+630 IVKN
-635 VGGGGNDTSGVM
+635 VMGGGGASSVM
-647 PPGLAVGGIFNQGAF
+647 PSGLASGGIFNRGAF

-675 PIDGSPRARR
+675 PIDGSLRARG

-695 MMPISRS
+695 LMPSTRS
-702 GGGPVTVQ
+702 GGGSVTVQ
-710 YSPIVTISGSASKND
+710 YSPIVTISGSASKGD
-725 LETVMQMSQD
+725 LESVMQLSQD

-740 LRDLQADQRRLAY
+740 LREIQADQRRLAY

>member
-41 MDDGTKSA
+41 MDGDTRQA

-64 VSADTYAKAMK
+64 VSADTYSKAMK
-75 RLHAQIQFNKTT
+75 RLHDQIQLNKTT
-87 KGLMQGIAQDRQEFS
+87 KGLMQGIAQDRQQFAQ
-102 KLDQQAAIY
+102 LDQQATVY
-111 MGRMMAWGAT
+111 MGKMMAWGAT
-121 TKFLAGPMQSAM
+121 TKFLAGPIQSAM

-156 MGNDILKLSQEIP
+156 MSNDILKLSQEIP
-169 VSAAGL
+169 VSASGL

-188 RNELLAFTKDAA
+188 RNELVAFTRDAA

-206 DVTADQAGDMM
+206 DITADQAGDMM
-217 AKWRTAFKMNQTEV
+217 AKWRTAFKMGQDQV
-231 VDLADKVNYLG
+231 VELADKVNYLG
-242 NKTAATAPM
+242 NKTAASAPA

-295 NLILGLTAGTSATK
+295 NLVLGLTAGTAATK
-309 KQRAAFAELGLDS
+309 KQRGAFAELGLD
-322 TAVAESM
+322 AGQVAASM

-337 MSVLESI
+337 LMVLDSI
-344 SKLDKAS
+344 SKLDKVQ

-368 APLLSNLQNLKR
+368 APLLSNLDNLKR

-400 RAKTTANAVQLL
+400 RAKTTANAIQLL
-412 KNALS
+412 KNAMS
-417 SLAVTVGSTLLP
+417 SLAVTLGSSLLP
-429 YLAQGAA
+429 YLAQGASWMA
-436 VIATVA
+436 NVA
-442 KAVANWGKEH
+442 KAMSNWGKAH
-452 PALVK
+452 PTVVK
-457 GIYGMVIGFSG
+457 GIYGLVVGAAA
-468 FMTVGMGAMMVITRI
+468 FMTAGMGIMMVVTRLH
-483 KQAFTG
+483 QAFVG
-489 VIMVIKGLRVAFAAL
+489 VGMVIKGLRVAFTVL
-504 RAAMM
+504 RGAMM

-517 LGLMA
+517 LGFMA
-522 LIAVGYLVYTHWGQ
+522 LIAVGYLVYSHWGQ

-559 QAKFDAAY
+559 SAKFDAAY
-567 AAVMGAWHAVQAF
+567 AFVMGLWQAVKAF
-580 FAGMWEGAKSAV
+580 FESMWEGAKGAV
-592 ANFVAYIISKLSEA
+592 SSFVAYIQSKLSKA
-606 YDWVMDKWNTI
+606 YDWVMDKWTAI
-617 TDFLSHPITGTVN
+617 TNFLSHPITGTVN
-630 IVKNF
+630 IVKS
-635 VGGGGNDTSGVM
+635 VIGGSVLPASHN
-647 PPGLAVGGIFNQGAF
+647 AQGGIYSQGAF

-675 PIDGSPRARR
+675 PIDGSLRARG

-695 MMPISRS
+695 LMPSTRS
-702 GGGPVTVQ
+702 GGGSVTVQ
-710 YSPIVTISGSASKND
+710 YSPIVTISGSVSKGD
-725 LETVMQMSQD
+725 LESAMQMSQD

-740 LRDLQADQRRLAY
+740 LREIQADQRRLVY